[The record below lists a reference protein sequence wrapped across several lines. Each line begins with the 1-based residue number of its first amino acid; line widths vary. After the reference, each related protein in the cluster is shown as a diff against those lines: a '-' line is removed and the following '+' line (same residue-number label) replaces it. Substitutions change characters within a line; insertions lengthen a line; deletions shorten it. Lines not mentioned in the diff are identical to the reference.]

1 MVKRKQGST
10 AGSSDMKDVC
20 VQTDFVPELKSHA
33 LTIDKAV
40 AVKDAERKLAGV
52 YSGLLTYEPQ
62 EIHEPKVKF
71 IEDKK
76 TAPILLQADKVL
88 QVDKIA
94 SGPSAGFNFL
104 DKVDQKIEEVRQH
117 EDGGSAQV
125 VKSINFGS
133 EAKKPS
139 LLGKEEAVKEP
150 TLSFKA
156 LDNKTETASSSKPVS
171 TNETSKPSFNFGV
184 SKDSASKPE
193 QPSLFSKEKE
203 SSVPSFNFGGSKSA
217 ETPSFNFGAKTL
229 ASSAVP
235 SGTTST
241 EKKSEAAAG
250 FSSGVSKP
258 EEKKDATLFG
268 SVKPDGQKEASTF
281 SLTSK
286 AEEKKGT
293 TLFNFGTKTEDKIPP
308 TTSSTFGINPEEKK
322 TSPPTFAFGS
332 KPDDKKEP
340 TPAFTFGSKPDDK
353 KEPTPTFAFG
363 SKPDDK
369 KESTPTFSFA
379 SKPQESKSAFNFA
392 ATTSDK
398 REPSPF
404 SGGSNTSKEPTPFA
418 FGAPQDDRKR
428 KQSPFSVES
437 ATDGKNT
444 GPTSLF
450 GNAANAFNF
459 GGSSAGNTTNEDTS
473 QPQTKKPA
481 AIFGA
486 TTSTGTSAFNFAGAS
501 STSNTAS
508 AFNFGGSQ
516 PQNPASVFGQSNNN
530 NSAFQFGG
538 ATANSSAPGSAFGGS
553 GSVTPAFGGTPQPS
567 MPQAQAQAPQF
578 NTQGNV
584 NFNFAGANTDPS
596 SVFGTVNQ
604 DAFATSTPG
613 ASTPT
618 PRAVQ
623 GRKIAQ
629 MRQRRR

>member
-1 MVKRKQGST
+1 MSLKRPLDVEELHSKRLKESCELRPPVLPINPLQRLDLFKKRQRWRRSQLYSARRSSTMVKRKQGST
-10 AGSSDMKDVC
+10 ASSSDMKDVC
-20 VQTDFVPELKSHA
+20 VQTDFVPELKSHT
-33 LTIDKAV
+33 LTIDKSV

-139 LLGKEEAVKEP
+139 LFGKEEAVKEP

-171 TNETSKPSFNFGV
+171 INETSKPSFNFGV
-184 SKDSASKPE
+184 SKDSTSKPE

-281 SLTSK
+281 
-286 AEEKKGT
+286 
-293 TLFNFGTKTEDKIPP
+293 
-308 TTSSTFGINPEEKK
+308 
-322 TSPPTFAFGS
+322 
-332 KPDDKKEP
+332 
-340 TPAFTFGSKPDDK
+340 
-353 KEPTPTFAFG
+353 
-363 SKPDDK
+363 
-369 KESTPTFSFA
+369 
-379 SKPQESKSAFNFA
+379 
-392 ATTSDK
+392 
-398 REPSPF
+398 
-404 SGGSNTSKEPTPFA
+404 
-418 FGAPQDDRKR
+418 
-428 KQSPFSVES
+428 
-437 ATDGKNT
+437 
-444 GPTSLF
+444 
-450 GNAANAFNF
+450 
-459 GGSSAGNTTNEDTS
+459 
-473 QPQTKKPA
+473 
-481 AIFGA
+481 
-486 TTSTGTSAFNFAGAS
+486 SAFNFAGAS

-604 DAFATSTPG
+604 GAFATSTPG